1 MSPLEHAGITDEDA
15 RKIAKAVVHETLLT
29 LGADTQNPLEL
40 QADFKFMR
48 TLRKTHERVGV
59 KILISIITLFI
70 TATGALLL
78 VGLTTWI
85 RKA

>member
-1 MSPLEHAGITDEDA
+1 MSPLESVGITDEDA

-48 TLRKTHERVGV
+48 SLRKTHERVGI
-59 KILISIITLFI
+59 KILISFVGILITVTGSLII
-70 TATGALLL
+70 
-78 VGLTTWI
+78 VGVASWI